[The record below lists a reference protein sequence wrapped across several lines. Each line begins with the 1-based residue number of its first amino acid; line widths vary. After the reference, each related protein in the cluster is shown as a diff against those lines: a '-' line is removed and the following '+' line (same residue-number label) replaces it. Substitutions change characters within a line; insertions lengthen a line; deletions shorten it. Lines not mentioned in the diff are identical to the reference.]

1 MLLLLSY
8 IYMLLAKT
16 AMMDVYLYTSEILDE
31 GITLRDD
38 KLVIGKDPTLFRMER
53 NDDRYFIKSAKGDFY
68 LAISDSKLIKTKERT
83 PWIIRKNELVSD
95 KRKINHYQFEN
106 SSRCL
111 SKADH
116 VLSAT
121 TVCSIERETQLF
133 FIAPAND
140 KLDKKKV
147 EEFISGVMKT
157 FVRLASE
164 KEGGIKIKS
173 PEITTAKADLY
184 EILIERKVDVKT
196 QTVEL
201 NKIASGAELGPS
213 RRRNRRAVARKINR
227 MIRNDDMK
235 RLEAID
241 YHPQSKSLSRAPRQ
255 ARRRRNVA
263 ARRRQKAARASR
275 SLSAAGSESS
285 EAELSTGKGRA
296 KREASLGDKVKDAID
311 GLKPRGL
318 REKRGGEGRRR
329 GESESSDYSDIKGS
343 REDDLLMRDSGS
355 SEESGAGASAQRG
368 QLKRERR
375 ETANQFADNIKR
387 EASAKGATGAP
398 GSGDGQVVLTKSVV
412 SNRVTGIPGNMVNQ
426 IGMNVPAYNNVQ
438 QVPAAATITVPAKNL
453 AAQVPNSP
461 STQPQINAAPT
472 VASPFQPPTPAFG
485 FPSFGNPSNFG
496 R

>member
-1 MLLLLSY
+1 
-8 IYMLLAKT
+8 MLLAKT

-31 GITLRDD
+31 GITLRDN
-38 KLVIGKDPTLFRMER
+38 KLVIGKDPTLFSMER
-53 NDDRYFIKSAKGDFY
+53 NDDRYFIKTAKGDFY
-68 LAISDSKLIKTKERT
+68 LAISDNKLIKTKERT

-157 FVRLASE
+157 FVKLASE
-164 KEGGIKIKS
+164 KEGGIEIQS
-173 PEITTAKADLY
+173 PEITTGKADLY
-184 EILIERKVDVKT
+184 EILIERKVDIKT

-201 NKIASGAELGPS
+201 NKIASGAKLGPS
-213 RRRNRRAVARKINR
+213 RKRNRRAVARKINR

-241 YHPQSKSLSRAPRQ
+241 YHPQSKGLFRAPRQ
-255 ARRRRNVA
+255 ARRRRGVA
-263 ARRRQKAARASR
+263 ARRRQKAAGKGARASR
-275 SLSAAGSESS
+275 SLSAGSESS
-285 EAELSTGKGRA
+285 EAGLSTGKGRA

-318 REKRGGEGRRR
+318 REKRGGEGKRRR
-329 GESESSDYSDIKGS
+329 ESESSDYSDIKGS

-355 SEESGAGASAQRG
+355 SEESGADASAQRG
-368 QLKRERR
+368 GQAKRQRR

-398 GSGDGQVVLTKSVV
+398 GSGDEQVVLTKSVV
-412 SNRVTGIPGNMVNQ
+412 SNKVTGIPGNMVNQ

-461 STQPQINAAPT
+461 STQPQINAAPA
-472 VASPFQPPTPAFG
+472 VASPFQQPTPAFG